1 MRIARVIRLVAAT
14 YILAATQAS
23 AQRATRGIYMD
34 FGSLTTIKD
43 LNTSGTEFLRG
54 GLTLGGGL
62 YWEPF
67 PTDSSLRFEGDFLWN
82 RQTLHTPKAG
92 SGTKVDLSMVAF
104 NLDYIY
110 WAHRRWALTL
120 AGGGGAAF
128 LHVWDTTGVVR
139 ARPFGR
145 LGFGARYSASRRLQY
160 VLQTYGIIYDLRN
173 FPSNSVLGPYS
184 RRQSDVGFNLG
195 VALDL

>member
-1 MRIARVIRLVAAT
+1 MRIARVIGLLVIT
-14 YILAATQAS
+14 YILTAARAS
-23 AQRATRGIYMD
+23 AQRTTRGIYLD
-34 FGSLTTIKD
+34 VGSLTTIKD
-43 LNTSGTEFLRG
+43 LNTSGTEFLSG
-54 GLTLGGGL
+54 GPTFGGGL

-67 PTDSSLRFEGDFLWN
+67 PTDSSLRFQGDFLWN

-92 SGTKVDLSMVAF
+92 SGTNVDLSMVAF

-120 AGGGGAAF
+120 AGGGGAVF

-145 LGFGARYSASRRLQY
+145 IGFGARYAASRRVQY
-160 VLQTYGIIYDLRN
+160 VLQTYGILYDLRN
-173 FPSNSVLGPYS
+173 FPVNSVLGPYN
-184 RRQSDVGFNLG
+184 RRQSDVGVNLG
-195 VALDL
+195 VSLNL

>member
-1 MRIARVIRLVAAT
+1 MRTTHVFPLVVLTCLLTAR
-14 YILAATQAS
+14 QAS
-23 AQRATRGIYMD
+23 GQRTTRGIYVD
-34 FGSLTTIKD
+34 VGSLTSIRD
-43 LNTSGTEFLRG
+43 LNTSGSEFLSG
-54 GLTLGGGL
+54 GLTIGGGL

-67 PTDSSLRFEGDFLWN
+67 PTDSSLRFQGDFLWN

-92 SGTKVDLSMVAF
+92 DGTNVDLSMVAL

-145 LGFGARYSASRRLQY
+145 LGLGARYTASRRVQY
-160 VLQTYGIIYDLRN
+160 VLQTYGIIYDIRN
-173 FPSNSVLGPYS
+173 FPANSVLGPYS

-195 VALDL
+195 VALKL

>member
-1 MRIARVIRLVAAT
+1 MRIARVIGLLVIT
-14 YILAATQAS
+14 YIPTAPPAS
-23 AQRATRGIYMD
+23 AQRTTRGIYLD
-34 FGSLTTIKD
+34 VGSLTTIKD
-43 LNTSGTEFLRG
+43 LNTAGTEFLSG
-54 GLTLGGGL
+54 GPILGGGL

-67 PTDSSLRFEGDFLWN
+67 PTDSSLRFQGDFQWN

-92 SGTKVDLSMVAF
+92 SGTNVDLSMVSF

-145 LGFGARYSASRRLQY
+145 LGLGVRYAASRRVQY
-160 VLQTYGIIYDLRN
+160 VLQTFGIIYDLRN
-173 FPSNSVLGPYS
+173 FPANSVLGSYN

-195 VALDL
+195 VALNL

>member
-1 MRIARVIRLVAAT
+1 MRTTHVFPLVVLTCLLTAR
-14 YILAATQAS
+14 QAGG
-23 AQRATRGIYMD
+23 QRTTRGIYVD
-34 FGSLTTIKD
+34 VGSLTSIRD
-43 LNTSGTEFLRG
+43 LNTSGSEFLSG
-54 GLTLGGGL
+54 GLTIGGGL

-67 PTDSSLRFEGDFLWN
+67 PTDSSLRFQGDFLWN

-92 SGTKVDLSMVAF
+92 DGTNVDLSMVAL

-145 LGFGARYSASRRLQY
+145 LGLGARYTASRRVQY
-160 VLQTYGIIYDLRN
+160 VLQTYGIIYDIRN
-173 FPSNSVLGPYS
+173 FPANSVLGPYS

-195 VALDL
+195 VALKL

>member
-1 MRIARVIRLVAAT
+1 MRIARVIGVLVISHT
-14 YILAATQAS
+14 LAAPRAS
-23 AQRATRGIYMD
+23 AQRTTRGIYVD
-34 FGSLTTIKD
+34 VGSLTTIKD
-43 LNTSGTEFLRG
+43 LNSAGTEFLSG
-54 GLTLGGGL
+54 GPTLGGGL

-67 PTDSSLRFEGDFLWN
+67 STDSSLRFEGDFIWN

-120 AGGGGAAF
+120 AGGGGAVF

-145 LGFGARYSASRRLQY
+145 FGLGVRYAASRRVQY
-160 VLQTYGIIYDLRN
+160 VLRTFGIIYDLRN
-173 FPSNSVLGPYS
+173 FPANSVLGPFN
-184 RRQSDVGFNLG
+184 RPQSDVGFNLG
-195 VALDL
+195 VALNL

>member
-1 MRIARVIRLVAAT
+1 MRIARVIRLVVVT
-14 YILAATQAS
+14 CVLAAPLAG
-23 AQRATRGIYMD
+23 AQRKTRGIYVD
-34 FGSLTTIKD
+34 VGSLTTIKD
-43 LNTSGTEFLRG
+43 LNTAGTEYLSG
-54 GLTLGGGL
+54 GPTFGGGL

-67 PTDSSLRFEGDFLWN
+67 PNDSSLRFEGDFLWN
-82 RQTLHTPKAG
+82 RQTFHTPKSG
-92 SGTKVDLSMVAF
+92 SGTKVDLSMVAV

-145 LGFGARYSASRRLQY
+145 IGLGARYTASRRVQY
-160 VLQTYGIIYDLRN
+160 VLRTYGIIYDLRN
-173 FPSNSVLGPYS
+173 FPATSVLGPFS
-184 RRQSDVGFNLG
+184 RRQSDVGLNLG
-195 VALDL
+195 VAINL